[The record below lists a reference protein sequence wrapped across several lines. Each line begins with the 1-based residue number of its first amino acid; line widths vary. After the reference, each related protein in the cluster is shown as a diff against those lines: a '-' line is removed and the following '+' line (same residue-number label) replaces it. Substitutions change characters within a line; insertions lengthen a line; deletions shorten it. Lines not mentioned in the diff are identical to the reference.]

1 MSIKLVTFCFLQ
13 CFISAVGCQ
22 AVSVAGS
29 EQKSLTQPSA
39 DIYVAEGQLYRF
51 DQSGTLQMLNPA
63 NGVWTLG
70 GNGYHNVKYLFADQ
84 EHMVIIDHG
93 GTLFEI
99 DKASGK
105 KVQLGLGGSWSAVTA
120 GAFFNGLLYVV
131 EKSGSINTI
140 DLENKNWNQLSSL
153 GFSDIKGMWLSNGKF
168 YLLQIDGSLYAV
180 SPKNGSWEQV
190 GSHQIW
196 ANTFSGAILDEF
208 LYTCDV
214 TGKYY
219 KTNLL
224 TGNITRLEADNSNEL
239 VMLSTRNNKIMVIKK
254 DGSISTLK
262 AE

>member
-1 MSIKLVTFCFLQ
+1 MKFVSTCFLQ
-13 CFISAVGCQ
+13 FLLIQIFGQ
-22 AVSVAGS
+22 TGNLNTS
-29 EQKSLTQPSA
+29 EQRLDKVQLSNTFGVEGSFYTIDVDGSLFVLNTAIGDWQKKG
-39 DIYVAEGQLYRF
+39 EGY
-51 DQSGTLQMLNPA
+51 DQ
-63 NGVWTLG
+63 
-70 GNGYHNVKYLFADQ
+70 VKFFFEDQ
-84 EHMVIIDHG
+84 NHLVFIDKG
-93 GTLFEI
+93 GTLFEVE
-99 DKASGK
+99 KETGK
-105 KVQLGLGGSWSAVTA
+105 KLQLGLGGSWSAVVA

-131 EKSGSINTI
+131 ENTGSINTI
-140 DLENKNWNQLSSL
+140 DFVHKNWNQLSSL